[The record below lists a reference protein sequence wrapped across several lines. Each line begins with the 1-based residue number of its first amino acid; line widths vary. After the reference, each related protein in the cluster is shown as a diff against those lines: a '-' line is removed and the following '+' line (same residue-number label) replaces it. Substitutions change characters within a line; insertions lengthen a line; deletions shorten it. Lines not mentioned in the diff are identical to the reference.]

1 MVSIGPFGDTEYVP
15 SLPRIARDL
24 MVPYAWVQLTMTSY
38 LLGYAVSQLFY
49 GPLSD
54 RFGRKKVM
62 LTGASIFVL
71 GSLICFVSYGIWQLI
86 AGRFIQAVGSC
97 AGGIISNAAVRDAYL
112 DEERGHVFA
121 KINAAFA
128 VAPGLGP
135 IVGSFVDHLYG
146 WHANFFVLLVLSIC
160 LLIAVFFFFPETN
173 RSPNPKALKPRL
185 FLHNYAVLMR
195 DPYYFAYL
203 LVMGFSIGIVYCALI
218 GAPDLVINV
227 LHLNSSVVFIIA
239 LGVLFGFVIGS
250 LICNFLQN
258 HLPANWLV
266 FIGFCIMLLGSLALV
281 ITACVGWI
289 ADSLYVGLVP
299 ICIVFTGI
307 AFVIP
312 LCTVKALEPFE
323 HVAGSASAMLGFL
336 MMGLASLSTGVMS
349 LLHRSSTFS
358 LPFMFT
364 LLTVLSML
372 VFGFFI
378 LARPGRPRFNV

>member
-15 SLPRIARDL
+15 SLPRIAHDL
-24 MVPYAWVQLTMTSY
+24 GVPYAWAQLTMTSY

-54 RFGRKKVM
+54 RFGRKKIM
-62 LTGASIFVL
+62 LIGASIFVI
-71 GSLICFVSYGIWQLI
+71 GSVVCFSSYSIWQLI
-86 AGRFIQAVGSC
+86 TGRFVQAVGSC
-97 AGGIISNAAVRDAYL
+97 AGGIISNASVRDAYS
-112 DEERGHVFA
+112 DQERGHVFA

-146 WHANFFVLLVLSIC
+146 WHANFLVLLILSIC
-160 LLIAVFFFFPETN
+160 LLVAVFFLFPETN
-173 RSPNPKALKPRL
+173 HSPNPNALKPRL
-185 FLHNYAVLMR
+185 FVHNYAVLMR
-195 DPYYFAYL
+195 DPYYLAYL

-227 LHLNSSVVFIIA
+227 LHLNSSIVFIIA

-258 HLPANWLV
+258 HIAANWLV
-266 FIGFCIMLLGSLALV
+266 FTGFCIMLFGSLTLAV
-281 ITACVGWI
+281 TAYFGWI
-289 ADSLYVGLVP
+289 ADSLYVGLIP
-299 ICIVFTGI
+299 ICIVFSGI

-312 LCTVKALEPFE
+312 LCTAKALEPFE

-364 LLTVLSML
+364 VLTVLSML

-378 LARPGRPRFNV
+378 LARQGRPRFEV